1 MTLAGSNLF
10 DLSKS
15 GFDHLDSAIGLFA
28 YDSDCYEVFKP
39 ILHPAICTIHHVSP
53 RVTHP
58 DSDWSNID
66 HIGEKNFKRYN
77 LHKYEFYA

>member
-39 ILHPAICTIHHVSP
+39 ILHPALCTIHQVSP
-53 RVTHP
+53 KVTHP

-66 HIGEKNFKRYN
+66 HLGTKEQHSTV
-77 LHKYEFYA
+77 L